1 MVRASFFEID
11 EEITVTV
18 PTADCLLADKLAC
31 FAPSTIGYPY
41 QPIIGRTGAPADPR
55 PMKVVKHLFDVAEL
69 AAIASNFADAVQTYR
84 AVHAEQLRWGRDEC
98 TIDQALDD
106 TQDAAF
112 WVCRRDLRPQET
124 HEKIDFFGDG
134 IRALDSHLFN
144 QPFQIAESRLA
155 AGRAALV
162 AEWIRQEQ
170 SDFDLAVFLADDI
183 NIDALRNASL
193 AGTWTNLNRLKQ
205 TDPKAFECWHAAQG
219 MRTR

>member
-1 MVRASFFEID
+1 
-11 EEITVTV
+11 
-18 PTADCLLADKLAC
+18 
-31 FAPSTIGYPY
+31 
-41 QPIIGRTGAPADPR
+41 
-55 PMKVVKHLFDVAEL
+55 MKVVKHLFDVGEL
-69 AAIASNFADAVQTYR
+69 ATIVGNLAHAVQTYH

-155 AGRAALV
+155 AARAALV
-162 AEWIRQEQ
+162 AEWLRQKQ
-170 SDFDLAVFLADDI
+170 SAFNLPAFLAAELDLDS
-183 NIDALRNASL
+183 LRDASL
-193 AGTWTNLNRLKQ
+193 DGAWTNLNRLKQ
-205 TDPKAFECWHAAQG
+205 TDPKAFECWHQAQL
-219 MRTR
+219 MRTHQP